1 MCFAICQEYY
11 GGSFLK
17 FLSGKKKKKKLCLS
31 IMIYYH
37 EKYLSLKLYN

>member
-17 FLSGKKKKKKLCLS
+17 FLSGKKKKKLCLS

>member
-17 FLSGKKKKKKLCLS
+17 FLSGKKKKLCLS